1 MGTALKWTAGVVV
14 ALLVALALFLA
25 FGLHLLR
32 GPITRAVTE
41 ATGRELVIEG
51 DLRAMWSWFHPRFRV
66 EKISF
71 ANTEWASED
80 YLFRADAVEAELRLL
95 PLLRG
100 RIVVPEVHLEG
111 AEVNLERDEE
121 GRRNWILD
129 RKREEQKK
137 ESRLFIQRLSVDR
150 GHLGYSDATLDIEV
164 QADLNTDQTGLVFA
178 TTGTYQGLEFTG
190 SGHAGNVLS
199 LYDESTPFPLKAQAR
214 IGETRMSVDGSITG
228 LMTLANVDTKV
239 SLSGQSLSDL
249 YDIVGI
255 ALPQTPRYATEGR
268 LVREGTV
275 FRYEKFTGK
284 VGTSD
289 LAGTLQVDTGGK
301 RPFMKG
307 DLQSKVIDLGDLGVV
322 VGTEQPR
329 EDGVLPDAPF
339 EPTRWDSVDAD
350 VRIKAGSIRR
360 PKQLPVENLA
370 TRIQMRDR
378 VLSLDPL
385 EFGVAGGRI
394 VGPVKLDGTKETI
407 RADVR
412 MQVRK
417 LQLAQLFPTIKE
429 NQASVGDIG
438 GLVELTGSGNSVG
451 GMLGSSSGK
460 VGFFM
465 EGGKISAFMMQLAAL
480 DLWNAAKVKLTG
492 EGPVEIR
499 CAVADFAV
507 KDGIAGTN
515 AFVFDTS
522 VVLIEGG
529 GAINLK
535 TEEIDFT
542 LNPKPK
548 DSSLA
553 SLNSPIYVRGTFS
566 DPKPSP
572 DVPKLAAKG
581 VGAVLMGI
589 INPLLAVLPLLKEGK
604 DQESP
609 CNQLVAEATK
619 SKKATEASSGQS
631 AASGATAK
639 RPPSK

>member
-301 RPFMKG
+301 RPFRKG
-307 DLQSKVIDLGDLGVV
+307 ELQSKVIDLGDLGVV